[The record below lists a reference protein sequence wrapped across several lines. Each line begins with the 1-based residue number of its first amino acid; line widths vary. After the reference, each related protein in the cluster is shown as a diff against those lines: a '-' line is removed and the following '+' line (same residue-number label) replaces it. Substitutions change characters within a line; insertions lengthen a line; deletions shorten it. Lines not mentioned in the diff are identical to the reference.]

1 LTTSSI
7 RFIPI
12 LMIGGL
18 LLTGLGCRSR
28 SEPKPATISPEIS
41 IADCMSDLDLNK
53 LDKALQRCN
62 QVVDAHGNK
71 PAALAD
77 RSLLLTLMGKTD
89 QACADVTN
97 ALALLRQDS
106 RNADPMVVH
115 ELNVRHKSCK
125 QRDTILGNG

>member
-28 SEPKPATISPEIS
+28 SEPKPATISAEIS
-41 IADCMSDLDLNK
+41 IADCMLDLDLNK

-62 QVVDAHGNK
+62 EVVDAHGDK

-89 QACADVTN
+89 QACADVTQ
-97 ALALLRQDS
+97 AMALLRQDS
-106 RNADPMVVH
+106 RTADPMVVH

>member
-1 LTTSSI
+1 M

-28 SEPKPATISPEIS
+28 SEPKTATVSAETS

-62 QVVDAHGNK
+62 EVVDAHRDK

-89 QACADVTN
+89 QACADVTQ
-97 ALALLRQDS
+97 AMTLLRQDRRS
-106 RNADPMVVH
+106 TDPMVVH

-125 QRDTILGNG
+125 QRDSIVGNG

>member
-1 LTTSSI
+1 MRL
-7 RFIPI
+7 IPI
-12 LMIGGL
+12 LMISAL

-28 SEPKPATISPEIS
+28 SEPKPATVSPETS

-53 LDKALQRCN
+53 LDQALQRCN
-62 QVVDAHGNK
+62 EVVDAYGDK

-89 QACADVTN
+89 QACADVTQ
-97 ALALLRQDS
+97 AMALLRQDS
-106 RNADPMVVH
+106 SSADPMVVH

-125 QRDTILGNG
+125 QRDTIVGNG

>member
-1 LTTSSI
+1 LTSSSI

-28 SEPKPATISPEIS
+28 SEPKPAAISAEIS
-41 IADCMSDLDLNK
+41 LADCMSDLDLNK

-62 QVVDAHGNK
+62 EVVDAHGDK

-89 QACADVTN
+89 QACADVTQ
-97 ALALLRQDS
+97 AMALLRQDS
-106 RNADPMVVH
+106 RTADPMVVH

>member
-1 LTTSSI
+1 M

-28 SEPKPATISPEIS
+28 SEPKPSSVSAETS

-53 LDKALQRCN
+53 LNKALQRCN
-62 QVVDAHGNK
+62 EIVEAHGDK

-89 QACADVTN
+89 QACADVTQ
-97 ALALLRQDS
+97 AMALLRQS
-106 RNADPMVVH
+106 KRSTDPMVVH

-125 QRDTILGNG
+125 QRDSIVGNG

>member
-1 LTTSSI
+1 
-7 RFIPI
+7 
-12 LMIGGL
+12 MIGGL

-28 SEPKPATISPEIS
+28 SEPKSATISPEIS
-41 IADCMSDLDLNK
+41 IADCMSDLDLNE

-62 QVVDAHGNK
+62 EVVDAHGDK
-71 PAALAD
+71 PTALAD

-89 QACADVTN
+89 QACADVTQ
-97 ALALLRQDS
+97 AMALLRQDS
-106 RNADPMVVH
+106 RTADPMVVH

>member
-1 LTTSSI
+1 MRL
-7 RFIPI
+7 IPI
-12 LMIGGL
+12 LMISGL

-28 SEPKPATISPEIS
+28 SEPKPATVSPETS

-53 LDKALQRCN
+53 LDQALQRCN
-62 QVVDAHGNK
+62 EVVDAYGDK

-89 QACADVTN
+89 QACADVSQ
-97 ALALLRQDS
+97 AMALLRQDS
-106 RNADPMVVH
+106 RSADPMVVH

-125 QRDTILGNG
+125 QRDTIFGKG

>member
-1 LTTSSI
+1 
-7 RFIPI
+7 
-12 LMIGGL
+12 MIGGL

-28 SEPKPATISPEIS
+28 SEPKPAAISPEIS

-62 QVVDAHGNK
+62 EVVDAHGEK

-89 QACADVTN
+89 QACADVTQ
-97 ALALLRQDS
+97 AMALLRQDS
-106 RNADPMVVH
+106 RTADPMVVH

>member
-1 LTTSSI
+1 
-7 RFIPI
+7 
-12 LMIGGL
+12 MISGL

-28 SEPKPATISPEIS
+28 SEPKPATVSPEIS

-53 LDKALQRCN
+53 LDKALQLCN
-62 QVVDAHGNK
+62 QVVDAHGDK

-89 QACADVTN
+89 QACADVTQ
-97 ALALLRQDS
+97 ALALLSKGS
-106 RNADPMVVH
+106 RTADPMVVH
-115 ELNVRHKSCK
+115 ELKVRHKSCK

>member
-1 LTTSSI
+1 MTSSSI

-62 QVVDAHGNK
+62 QVVDAHGDK

-89 QACADVTN
+89 QACADVTQ
-97 ALALLRQDS
+97 ALALLNKGIRT
-106 RNADPMVVH
+106 ADPMVVH
-115 ELNVRHKSCK
+115 ELKVRHKSCK
-125 QRDTILGNG
+125 QRDTNLGNG

>member
-1 LTTSSI
+1 M

-28 SEPKPATISPEIS
+28 SEPKPSSVSAETS

-53 LDKALQRCN
+53 LNKALQRCN
-62 QVVDAHGNK
+62 EIVEAHGDK

-77 RSLLLTLMGKTD
+77 RSLLLTLMGKID
-89 QACADVTN
+89 QACADVTQ
-97 ALALLRQDS
+97 AMALLRQS
-106 RNADPMVVH
+106 KRSTDPMVVH

-125 QRDTILGNG
+125 QRDSIVGNG

>member
-1 LTTSSI
+1 
-7 RFIPI
+7 
-12 LMIGGL
+12 MIGGL

-28 SEPKPATISPEIS
+28 SEPKPSSVSAETS

-53 LDKALQRCN
+53 LNKALQRCN
-62 QVVDAHGNK
+62 EIVEAHGDK

-89 QACADVTN
+89 QACADVTQ
-97 ALALLRQDS
+97 AMALLRQS
-106 RNADPMVVH
+106 KRSTDPMVVH

-125 QRDTILGNG
+125 QRDSIVGNG